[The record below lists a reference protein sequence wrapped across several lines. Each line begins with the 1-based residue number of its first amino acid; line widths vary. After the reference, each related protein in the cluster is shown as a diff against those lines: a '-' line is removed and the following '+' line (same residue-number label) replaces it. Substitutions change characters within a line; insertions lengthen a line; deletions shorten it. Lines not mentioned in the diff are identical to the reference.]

1 MNTFDFTFSGSAR
14 LTPVTLSDLRAQLF
28 FYSSHLTGRNG

>member
-1 MNTFDFTFSGSAR
+1 MISGSAR

-28 FYSSHLTGRNG
+28 FIQAI